1 MKNFVQKPKSI
12 EPRSLRSA
20 LVTEYMATQL
30 ITFTPETDIDTVINT
45 LLDRGITGAPVL
57 NDQKEVVGLIDDKD
71 CLNVLVHDAYHN
83 QPGPPQHTV
92 SAYMSNVMRT
102 ISDNTDIVEAANI
115 FLRTPYKRL
124 LVLDKSGKLVGQVS
138 RRDILRAI
146 REMKV
151 TTW

>member
-1 MKNFVQKPKSI
+1 MKNFVQKPKAT

-20 LVTEYMATQL
+20 PVTQYMATQL
-30 ITFTPETDIDTVINT
+30 ITFTPETAIDTVINT

-102 ISDNTDIVEAANI
+102 ISDSKGKCPTCGVVMFKILGGKAASVAPAPAPEPT
-115 FLRTPYKRL
+115 TP
-124 LVLDKSGKLVGQVS
+124 
-138 RRDILRAI
+138 AA
-146 REMKV
+146 
-151 TTW
+151 